1 MLGFETLTLAPIDC
15 ALIDL
20 SLLDRGEIAWLN
32 AYHERVREALTP
44 DLDSE
49 TAAWLA
55 KATVPLSAQ
64 DV

>member
-20 SLLDRGEIAWLN
+20 SLLDSGEIAWLN
-32 AYHERVREALTP
+32 TYHARVREALIP
-44 DLDSE
+44 DLDPE

-55 KATVPLSAQ
+55 KATEPLSAQ
-64 DV
+64 DI